1 MMTIIPA
8 MDIIDGQCVR
18 LTKGDFDTKKVY
30 DNDPVAVAQRFED
43 IGVKRLH
50 MVDLDGARTK
60 QVVNQAV
67 LEEVAN
73 KTGLEIDFGGGVQS
87 DEDIRIVFDCGAKQV
102 TAGSVSVKNPQIVKS
117 WLDKYEIEKIIL
129 GADVKERMIA
139 ISGWQEKTNLNIE
152 DFLENHV
159 RQGFKY
165 VICTDISRDGV
176 LEGPAIELY
185 EELKSKFSSIYLIA
199 SGGVG
204 VIDDLSR
211 LADMGA
217 DGVIIGKALYEG
229 RIKLEELKPFLC

>member
-18 LTKGDFDTKKVY
+18 LTKGDYNTKKVY

-60 QVVNQAV
+60 RVVNQAV
-67 LEEVAN
+67 LEAVAN
-73 KTGLEIDFGGGVQS
+73 KTDLDIDFGGGVQS

-102 TAGSVSVKNPQIVKS
+102 TAGSVSVKDPQLVES
-117 WLDKYEIEKIIL
+117 WLDRYGSEKLIL
-129 GADVKERMIA
+129 GADVKERKIA
-139 ISGWQEKTNLNIE
+139 ISGWQEETSLMIKS
-152 DFLENHV
+152 FLKEHLA
-159 RQGFKY
+159 RGFKY

-176 LEGPAIELY
+176 LEGPAIKLY
-185 EELKSKFSSIYLIA
+185 EELKNEFSSIYLIA

-204 VIDDLSR
+204 VVDDLSR
-211 LADMGA
+211 LADIGA

>member
-8 MDIIDGQCVR
+8 MDIIEGQCVR

-60 QVVNQAV
+60 RVVNQAV
-67 LEEVAN
+67 LEAVAN
-73 KTGLEIDFGGGVQS
+73 KTDLEIDFGGGVQS
-87 DEDIRIVFDCGAKQV
+87 EEDIRIVFDCGALQV
-102 TAGSVSVKNPQIVKS
+102 TAGSVCVKDPQLVES
-117 WLDKYEIEKIIL
+117 WLDRYGSEKLIL
-129 GADVKERMIA
+129 GADVKERKIA
-139 ISGWQEKTNLNIE
+139 ISGWQEETSLMIE
-152 DFLENHV
+152 SFLEKHLA
-159 RQGFKY
+159 RGFKY

-176 LEGPAIELY
+176 LGGSATELY
-185 EELKSKFSSIYLIA
+185 RDLKNKFNSMYLIA

-204 VIDDLSR
+204 TVDDLVR
-211 LADMGA
+211 LADIGV